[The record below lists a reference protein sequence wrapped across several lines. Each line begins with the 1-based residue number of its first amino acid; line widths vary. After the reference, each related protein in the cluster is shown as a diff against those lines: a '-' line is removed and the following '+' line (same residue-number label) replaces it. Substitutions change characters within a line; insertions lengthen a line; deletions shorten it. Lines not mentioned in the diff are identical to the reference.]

1 MSIVIPVGVDTA
13 DTSYLDM
20 AAGSE
25 WVKTTT
31 SLITLP
37 FTCSS
42 HFHKGLH
49 YWLKKVHP
57 HSILLLLF
65 TRLWFYSEA
74 CHPEIIWFP
83 VPCFSMH
90 ASTCQTE
97 KPILWLYSIPSFHH
111 FFPRMFTR
119 LLLMRK
125 EFVAHESRA
134 PTEPA
139 WMVSSV
145 LMLTLTA
152 QLITDHI
159 LIFSVYCLLVW

>member
-25 WVKTTT
+25 WVKTT
-31 SLITLP
+31 SLMTLP
-37 FTCSS
+37 STCSS

-49 YWLKKVHP
+49 HWLKKVHP
-57 HSILLLLF
+57 HSILLLLSSF
-65 TRLWFYSEA
+65 TRLWCYSEP
-74 CHPEIIWFP
+74 CYPEIIWFP
-83 VPCFSMH
+83 VPCFSIH
-90 ASTCQTE
+90 ASTCPTQ
-97 KPILWLYSIPSFHH
+97 KLILWLYSIPSFHH
-111 FFPRMFTR
+111 FFPCTFTR

-125 EFVAHESRA
+125 EFVTHESRA

-145 LMLTLTA
+145 LMLTLTE
-152 QLITDHI
+152 QLIADV
-159 LIFSVYCLLVW
+159 LIS